1 MKIIK
6 FGGYTC
12 PMCRKLDEML
22 DLKGY
27 NTKIDI
33 RFTLDDTS
41 CDFAERYNV
50 TTLPTLI
57 KLDDEDNEV
66 ARLTGL
72 VSLNRIKE
80 FFEGE

>member
-12 PMCRKLDEML
+12 PMCRKLDAML
-22 DLKGY
+22 DTIGY
-27 NTKIDI
+27 NTKIDTI
-33 RFTLDDTS
+33 VTLSDTN
-41 CDFAERYNV
+41 FELAEKHNV

-57 KLDDEDNEV
+57 KLDDEGNEI

-80 FFEGE
+80 FFEGK